1 VAKDKNKNKMT
12 YSQEGI
18 MTLRQQL
25 LLTANLIALIVSII
39 LSTISYVGGGFS
51 ATLLLLS
58 MIVFVLV
65 AALVSQFKQQSRQP
79 LQVIKALAHGDSTLG
94 YSENHPMRQYFE
106 RVKDK
111 MQRARFDAQ
120 QQSEFFNAL
129 LVHIDVGV
137 LVCDEQGNTIE
148 SNPALAKL
156 LGKKVTQ
163 LSDINPIGELILNN
177 DKNFR
182 GCVQWLNGEKKDT
195 LSLHISVAEIQG
207 KVRKIVTLQSI
218 HELLLHSEQKAYK
231 QLTQVL
237 THEVANSVA
246 PLASIA
252 HTCVNLLPQQLN
264 FESEEDK
271 QDLQLALDT
280 MISRADFLSDFI
292 QSFREVSRLPQPE
305 LKARDLTPILQRIDR
320 LHRQAFNEQAVDFTL
335 SIQCQQLVM
344 LDSGQ
349 IEQVLINLV
358 KNALEALNT
367 QHIYLDTQ
375 NEKASITLTLG
386 KNNAQ
391 QLYVEVLNN
400 GRGIEPHVLDMIF
413 IPFYTTKQEGSGIG
427 LSLSKQIMINHG
439 GDLVYR
445 ANAKGTCFRCVFG

>member
-1 VAKDKNKNKMT
+1 
-12 YSQEGI
+12 

-39 LSTISYVGGGFS
+39 ILTISYVDGGFS
-51 ATLLLLS
+51 STFLLFS
-58 MIVFVLV
+58 IIAVVLV
-65 AALVSQFKQQSRQP
+65 AALISQFEQQSRQP
-79 LQVIKALAHGDSTLG
+79 MQVIKALAHGDSTLG

-106 RVKDK
+106 CVKSQ
-111 MQRARFDAQ
+111 MQQARFDAQ
-120 QQSEFFNAL
+120 KQSEFLNAL
-129 LVHIDVGV
+129 LVHIDLGV

-163 LSDINPIGELILNN
+163 LSDINPIGELILTNE
-177 DKNFR
+177 KNFR
-182 GCVQWLNGEKKDT
+182 GTVQWLNGEKKDT
-195 LSLHISVAEIQG
+195 LSLHISIAEIHG
-207 KVRKIVTLQSI
+207 KVHKVVTLQSI
-218 HELLLHSEQKAYK
+218 HEMLQHREQKAYK

-252 HTCVNLLPQQLN
+252 HTCVGLLPPQLN
-264 FESEEDK
+264 FQSEEDK

-305 LKARDLTPILQRIDR
+305 LQARDLAPILQRIER
-320 LHRQAFNEQAVDFTL
+320 LHQQAFNEQAVNFTL
-335 SIQCQQLVM
+335 AIQCHQLVM

-358 KNALEALNT
+358 KNALEALNN
-367 QHIYLDTQ
+367 QHKNQHTTVDTQ
-375 NEKASITLTLG
+375 NQQASITITLG

-391 QLYVEVLNN
+391 QLYVEVLDN
-400 GRGIEPHVLDMIF
+400 GKGIESHVLEMIF
-413 IPFYTTKQEGSGIG
+413 IPFFTTKQEGSGIG
-427 LSLSKQIMINHG
+427 LSLSKQIIINHG
-439 GDLVYR
+439 GDLVYLP
-445 ANAKGTCFRCVFG
+445 NGTPNVKGACFRCVFG

>member
-1 VAKDKNKNKMT
+1 
-12 YSQEGI
+12 

-39 LSTISYVGGGFS
+39 IITIRYVDGGFS
-51 ATLLLLS
+51 ATLLLFS
-58 MIVFVLV
+58 IIAFVLI
-65 AALVSQFKQQSRQP
+65 AALISQFEQQSRQP

-106 RVKDK
+106 RVKNQ
-111 MQRARFDAQ
+111 MQQARFNAEK
-120 QQSEFFNAL
+120 QSEFLNAL
-129 LVHIDVGV
+129 LVHIDLGV
-137 LVCDEQGNTIE
+137 LVCEEQGNIIE
-148 SNPALAKL
+148 LNPALAKL

-163 LSDINPIGELILNN
+163 LSDIKHIGELILSN

-195 LSLHISVAEIQG
+195 LSLHISLAEIQG
-207 KVRKIVTLQSI
+207 KVLKIVTLQSI
-218 HELLLHSEQKAYK
+218 HEMLQHREQKAYK

-252 HTCVNLLPQQLN
+252 HTCIGLLPPQLN
-264 FESEEDK
+264 FQSEEDK
-271 QDLQLALDT
+271 QDLQLALET
-280 MISRADFLSDFI
+280 QISRADFLSDFI

-305 LKARDLTPILQRIDR
+305 LKACDLAPILQRIER
-320 LHRQAFNEQAVDFTL
+320 LYQQAFNEQAVNFTL

-349 IEQVLINLV
+349 VEQVLINLV
-358 KNALEALNT
+358 KNALEALNN
-367 QHIYLDTQ
+367 QHKNQHTTVDTQ
-375 NEKASITLTLG
+375 NQQASITIKLD

-391 QLYVEVLNN
+391 QLYVEVLDN
-400 GRGIEPHVLDMIF
+400 GSGIEPHVLDMIF
-413 IPFYTTKQEGSGIG
+413 IPFFTTKQEGSGIG

-439 GDLVYR
+439 GDLVYIPNR
-445 ANAKGTCFRCVFG
+445 KGACFRCVFG